1 MLRKWFLQ
9 WFYTS
14 LGVSSSVPSS
24 FGSLLL
30 LPLQVQISPFSIK
43 MYQLQPNKIVS
54 SRKPQP
60 SSPTAPGPRAEGTIK
75 KNTSALGRKQ
85 LQNGSFCLFF
95 FYQRRDESSINICHV
110 SSCNPPFLFPPKLLQ
125 FRVTLIFKVDK
136 NHKTLPVVG
145 RIREYIMLFSRW
157 DLNKQ

>member
-1 MLRKWFLQ
+1 MLSRFKLHRSTLEHVK
-9 WFYTS
+9 YKLIKTCYGES
-14 LGVSSSVPSS
+14 HSR
-24 FGSLLL
+24 
-30 LPLQVQISPFSIK
+30 LPLPARRCQK
-43 MYQLQPNKIVS
+43 RKL
-54 SRKPQP
+54 SRKIQLL
-60 SSPTAPGPRAEGTIK
+60 SKE
-75 KNTSALGRKQ
+75 NKQ

-95 FYQRRDESSINICHV
+95 FYQPRDESSINICHV

-125 FRVTLIFKVDK
+125 FRVTLIFKVHK

>member
-1 MLRKWFLQ
+1 MCSGLDFDSGFIHPWTLAVLFRVPLH
-9 WFYTS
+9 S
-14 LGVSSSVPSS
+14 LMPIPQQGQITPFNIKGVQYKAIKT
-24 FGSLLL
+24 L
-30 LPLQVQISPFSIK
+30 LPDSLSRGN
-43 MYQLQPNKIVS
+43 YQEKYS
-54 SRKPQP
+54 CFK
-60 SSPTAPGPRAEGTIK
+60 K
-75 KNTSALGRKQ
+75 KNKQ

-95 FYQRRDESSINICHV
+95 FYQPRDESSINICHV
-110 SSCNPPFLFPPKLLQ
+110 SSCNPSFLFPPKLLQ

>member
-1 MLRKWFLQ
+1 MMSRFKLHCSTLEHVKYKPIKTCYGESLSRFPLPARHCQKRKL
-9 WFYTS
+9 
-14 LGVSSSVPSS
+14 
-24 FGSLLL
+24 
-30 LPLQVQISPFSIK
+30 
-43 MYQLQPNKIVS
+43 
-54 SRKPQP
+54 SRKIQP
-60 SSPTAPGPRAEGTIK
+60 LSKE
-75 KNTSALGRKQ
+75 NKQ

-95 FYQRRDESSINICHV
+95 FYQPRDESSINICHV